1 MNHILF
7 VCTGNTCRSP
17 MAEALLKKM
26 NLPGVEVRSAGVY
39 AIDGSASSINAQKVM
54 DEQNIPHNHQ
64 SSMLTD
70 TLVSWS
76 TYIFTMT
83 SGHKEAVISRFPNA
97 RSKTYALK
105 EFAKLDGN
113 LDIKDPFGGS
123 VEEYRDAFLEIQ
135 EAIEKVA
142 KILEKNT

>member
-39 AIDGSASSINAQKVM
+39 AIDGNASSINAQKVM

-83 SGHKEAVISRFPNA
+83 NGHKEAVISRFPNSG
-97 RSKTYALK
+97 SKTYTLK

-113 LDIKDPFGGS
+113 VDIKDPFGGS
-123 VEEYRDAFLEIQ
+123 VEEYRSAFLEIQ
-135 EAIEKVA
+135 EAIEKIA
-142 KILEKNT
+142 EILEKNT